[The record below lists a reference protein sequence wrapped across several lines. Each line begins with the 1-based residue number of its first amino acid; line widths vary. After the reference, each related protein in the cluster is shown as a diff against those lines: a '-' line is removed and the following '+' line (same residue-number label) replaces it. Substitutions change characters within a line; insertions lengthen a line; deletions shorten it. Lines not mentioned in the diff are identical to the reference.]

1 MEKGTSNSNGAPELP
16 PHRLG
21 RSEFS
26 LDGAKKIRKMAEQ
39 RSARH
44 HAGRSAGWN
53 LTANMFSGIFCR
65 SAASR
70 TCNTV
75 RQCQRRPPS
84 FLPFLMRSISL
95 RAKFFRNSPILQF
108 LLGSDPAE
116 LCPTE
121 KCLVQMRGAFNFG
134 PKRLPQSVPRSH
146 SIGGHFRSHH
156 GHRPHFSQQ
165 VSLLWIGRDYLFG
178 QCSGGC
184 GCGKYCR

>member
-1 MEKGTSNSNGAPELP
+1 
-16 PHRLG
+16 
-21 RSEFS
+21 
-26 LDGAKKIRKMAEQ
+26 MAEQ

-75 RQCQRRPPS
+75 RQCQRRPPLLFALFNALYFTS
-84 FLPFLMRSISL
+84 CE
-95 RAKFFRNSPILQF
+95 ILSQFSNFQF

-178 QCSGGC
+178 QCGGGC